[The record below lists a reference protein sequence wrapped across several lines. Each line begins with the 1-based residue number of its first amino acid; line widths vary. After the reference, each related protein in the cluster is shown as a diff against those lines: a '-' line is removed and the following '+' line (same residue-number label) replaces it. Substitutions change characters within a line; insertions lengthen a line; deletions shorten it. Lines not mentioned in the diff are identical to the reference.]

1 MGLGLGWDG
10 GWDGVGMGMGWG
22 LGWGWT
28 WNGVVVGDRTGMRL
42 GLRDSSCN
50 AVVAENGV
58 QCGVCTLLRW
68 KTALCAVNGAQGWP
82 RTHF

>member
-1 MGLGLGWDG
+1 M
-10 GWDGVGMGMGWG
+10 
-22 LGWGWT
+22 
-28 WNGVVVGDRTGMRL
+28 VGDGAGVGMRL